1 MKILIPMALAAGTL
15 ALVPA
20 PALASHG
27 PGGPDFERG
36 EMQLYACEGGFKITV
51 TRLQVLGESA
61 VQVGFPTGRDD
72 NLAALQLL
80 PATQTG
86 SGVRYASDI
95 TSFHEKGDTAIFR
108 TEASAKSEAIP
119 SSTCTLERTGPP
131 APASEGK
138 SDPVTQTASNG
149 SYWAKVKPGYG
160 ADPSAPPTYFE
171 IENVCITTDGKRFFA
186 IHPPVGDEPAFAI
199 TEDGPLAINIGE
211 VDASAGG
218 RHYKISNPDN
228 DGEFLTMNFI
238 APGMREADQPS
249 ATAGLSSITGDDR
262 QIDCT
267 DNDQIVYMAMLDDG
281 GVTISLEAGEL
292 VLRFI
297 GNPPDAGEEFRGGL
311 FSRSDA
317 GATFDFFVD
326 EDRVSFTASETGQMP
341 NGSAAVFHPM
351 MRQVYSDPV
360 VYFLANPDMLAER
373 LPSLAPGV
381 SPMIDRLSLCN
392 HFAGEASE
400 DAERNQQIMQRWE
413 ELACDGISAEY
424 KSALAAA
431 ASGSPLKV
439 YLQKNSPAW
448 E

>member
-1 MKILIPMALAAGTL
+1 MKTLIPMALAAGSL

-20 PALASHG
+20 PALASDG

-51 TRLQVLGESA
+51 TRLQVLGQSA
-61 VQVGFPTGRDD
+61 VQVGFPTGRND

-119 SSTCTLERTGPP
+119 PATCTLERTGPP
-131 APASEGK
+131 APASAGK
-138 SDPVTQTASNG
+138 LDAVTQTASNG

-171 IENVCITTDGKRFFA
+171 IENVCLTIDGKRFLG

-199 TEDGPLAINIGE
+199 TEDGPLAINIGD

-218 RHYKISNPDN
+218 RHYKITNPENAD
-228 DGEFLTMNFI
+228 EFLTMNFI

-249 ATAGLSSITGDDR
+249 ATAGLSSITSDDR
-262 QIDCT
+262 QIDCA
-267 DNDQIVYMAMLDDG
+267 DNDQIVYMAMIDSG
-281 GVTISLEAGEL
+281 GVTISFEAGEL
-292 VLRFI
+292 VLRFL
-297 GNPPDAGEEFRGGL
+297 GNSPDAGEEFRGGL
-311 FSRSDA
+311 FSRSAA

-326 EDRVSFTASETGQMP
+326 EDRASFTASETGQMP
-341 NGSAAVFHPM
+341 SGSVGVDTPM
-351 MRQVYSDPV
+351 ERQPPSDPV

-373 LPSLAPGV
+373 LPILAAGV
-381 SPMIDRLSLCN
+381 SPMIDRLSQCN

-400 DAERNQQIMQRWE
+400 DAERNQQIMQAWE
-413 ELACDGISAEY
+413 ELACDAVSAEY

-431 ASGSPLKV
+431 VNGSPLKF